1 MTRVTLSIAFAAL
14 LFATALG
21 GCQQDNKE
29 LEAKIAEIAK
39 GQEEIKAMLKAGA
52 GRGAAGG
59 APGGQQ
65 QQRPPRPTADPSKT
79 YSVPIEGAPFEGPA
93 DAKVTIVKAYEY
105 ACPYCEKVRPT
116 MDELKKQYGKD
127 IKIVYKHFVV
137 HPQVATSP
145 ALAACAAH
153 KQGKFPAMENIL
165 WEKIF
170 KARKFDKDR
179 CWLGGAGAKGAAE
192 AGGGPGCENL
202 EMVAKEIGLDLN
214 KFRTDMVEC
223 QAIIQR
229 DQKEL
234 GTVGV
239 GATPAFFINGRFL
252 SGAQPTPAFQ
262 ALVDEELKK
271 ANEKIASGAVSQA
284 DYYKTFVIEK
294 GEKKAEIK

>member
-1 MTRVTLSIAFAAL
+1 MIRASLTFAFAGAL
-14 LFATALG
+14 MFAVGA
-21 GCQQDNKE
+21 CQQDNKE
-29 LEAKIAEIAK
+29 LEAKIAEIQK

-52 GRGAAGG
+52 GARGAAGAG
-59 APGGQQ
+59 QPGGQG
-65 QQRPPRPTADPSKT
+65 QRPPRPTADPTKT
-79 YSVPIEGAPFEGPA
+79 CAVPIEGAPFEGAP

-153 KQGKFPAMENIL
+153 KQGKFMAMEEAL

-179 CWLGGAGAKGAAE
+179 CWVPAEKGGA
-192 AGGGPGCENL
+192 AGGGCENL
-202 EMVAKEIGLDLN
+202 EAVAKEVGLDLN
-214 KFRTDMVEC
+214 RFKTDMVEC

-234 GTVGV
+234 AQVGV

-252 SGAQPTPAFQ
+252 SGAQPLPAFQ
-262 ALVDEELKK
+262 ALVDDELKK
-271 ANEKIASGAVSQA
+271 ANEKISSGAVSQA
-284 DYYKTFVIEK
+284 DYYKVVVLDK